1 MKIHQFIG
9 NSFTNINTMVSLWI
23 STDISNNEFVDQFKS
38 ELVSFEKAVTAL
50 VMPSSASSNTGN
62 ISESFKKI

>member
-1 MKIHQFIG
+1 MA
-9 NSFTNINTMVSLWI
+9 SLWI

-38 ELVSFEKAVTAL
+38 ELLSFEKAVTAL
-50 VMPSSASSNTGN
+50 VMPSASSNTGN

>member
-1 MKIHQFIG
+1 MA
-9 NSFTNINTMVSLWI
+9 SLWI

-38 ELVSFEKAVTAL
+38 ELLSLEKAVTAL
-50 VMPSSASSNTGN
+50 VMPSTFSNTGN

>member
-1 MKIHQFIG
+1 
-9 NSFTNINTMVSLWI
+9 MVSLWI

>member
-1 MKIHQFIG
+1 MKIHEFIG
-9 NSFTNINTMVSLWI
+9 NSFTNINKMASLWI

-38 ELVSFEKAVTAL
+38 ELLSFEKAVTAL
-50 VMPSSASSNTGN
+50 VMPSASSNTGN